1 LFIGE
6 LLKQVQRFLACCR
19 ELRTKRFHTVIAVGK
34 VIFGSPREFTW
45 DAALRAWALKGFGA
59 QPVKIS
65 KDLLLRCG
73 KEVLDF

>member
-1 LFIGE
+1 MVWQRPAGEREAQQGLNSLFIGCE
-6 LLKQVQRFLACCR
+6 
-19 ELRTKRFHTVIAVGK
+19 VGK
-34 VIFGSPREFTW
+34 VIFGSPGVFTW
-45 DAALRAWALKGFGA
+45 DAAGCAWALKGFGA